1 MRIKQSIEINRPVA
15 QVWAVLADPC
25 QDPRWCRKVKSVE
38 RVSEDSWRV
47 IHKPVP
53 LRPPMQLSLVI
64 VDTDAPRR
72 MTLREE
78 DEAAVFDVEYSLEP
92 APAGT
97 RFTPGERYS
106 LEEAAPPPFV
116 AESSE
121 MSVDSSKRS
130 DLCLSADPCRRWI
143 TLTSSWPQLSA
154 AFPST
159 PAC

>member
-97 RFTPGERYS
+97 RFTQVSDIRWKKLPRWLHATFRRGVERDVRGQQQALRS
-106 LEEAAPPPFV
+106 LLE
-116 AESSE
+116 
-121 MSVDSSKRS
+121 R
-130 DLCLSADPCRRWI
+130 
-143 TLTSSWPQLSA
+143 
-154 AFPST
+154 
-159 PAC
+159 